1 MLARR
6 FTIVCLLTMLFAMG
20 FARIVARSSENPAM
34 WRGNLPTS
42 CADYANDCRAAAGG
56 LARL

>member
-20 FARIVARSSENPAM
+20 FARIVAQSSESPAE
-34 WRGNLPTS
+34 WRGNAPIS
-42 CADYANDCRAAAGG
+42 CSAQISGCRTAARG
-56 LARL
+56 LTWL

>member
-6 FTIVCLLTMLFAMG
+6 FMIVCFLTMLFAMG
-20 FARIVARSSENPAM
+20 FARIVAQSSDNPAE
-34 WRGNLPTS
+34 WRGNLPTN
-42 CADYANDCRAAAGG
+42 CAAYTNGCRPAAGA

>member
-20 FARIVARSSENPAM
+20 FARIVAGSSENPAE
-34 WRGNLPTS
+34 WRGNVPIS
-42 CADYANDCRAAAGG
+42 CTTHASGCRTAAGG
-56 LARL
+56 LAWL

>member
-20 FARIVARSSENPAM
+20 FARIVAQSSESPAE
-34 WRGNLPTS
+34 WRGNVPVS
-42 CADYANDCRAAAGG
+42 CTGYMNGCRIAAGG
-56 LARL
+56 LAWL

>member
-20 FARIVARSSENPAM
+20 FARIVAQSSENPAM
-34 WRGNLPTS
+34 WRGNLPVS
-42 CADYANDCRAAAGG
+42 CGTYASGCRAGAGG
-56 LARL
+56 PTRL